1 MTSASAS
8 SLPTE
13 FLSASLQ
20 KVIES
25 KLPDNIWIKLNIPIK
40 NIIETINGIL
50 EVGYEYDSDDTGETF
65 LLEQDQVMFM
75 VMAQTRCMNLLN
87 MDYHLFRQTKIFI
100 LFIKKPS

>member
-65 LLEQDQVMFM
+65 LLE
-75 VMAQTRCMNLLN
+75 LLEFLK
-87 MDYHLFRQTKIFI
+87 HPI
-100 LFIKKPS
+100 LQYILLISN